1 MKTNPSG
8 FDPGHS
14 LKSAASNVASAFAL
28 NESYDFEADE
38 QIRILQWTENH
49 FANIPEIQFTASLS
63 QFLPEFL
70 IRRGFLRKIITIFKL
85 GYKLYHI
92 SHMIVKV

>member
-28 NESYDFEADE
+28 NESYDFEDDE
-38 QIRILQWTENH
+38 QIQILQWTENH

-63 QFLPEFL
+63 QFLPECL
-70 IRRGFLRKIITIFKL
+70 IRRGFLRKIITILKL
-85 GYKLYHI
+85 GYNLRDRQ
-92 SHMIVKV
+92 SIVR

>member
-28 NESYDFEADE
+28 NESYDFGADE
-38 QIRILQWTENH
+38 QIQILEWTENH
-49 FANIPEIQFTASLS
+49 FKKIPEMQFSLILS

-70 IRRGFLRKIITIFKL
+70 IRRGFLRKILTLFKS
-85 GYKLYHI
+85 GSNLYER
-92 SHMIVKV
+92 KYLAR